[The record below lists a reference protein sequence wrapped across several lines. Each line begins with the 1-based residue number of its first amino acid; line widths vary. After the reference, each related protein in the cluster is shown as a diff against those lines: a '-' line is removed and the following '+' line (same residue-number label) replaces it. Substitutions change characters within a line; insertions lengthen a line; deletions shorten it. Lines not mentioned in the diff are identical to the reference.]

1 LLFVLESAAPL
12 LAMLLKRLTSIEL
25 IHLPAVLHFVELMV
39 TGKPNFL
46 WRASLSG
53 EPIFSLFRQSG
64 ATQPVAAAL
73 AAQHGSG
80 SL

>member
-1 LLFVLESAAPL
+1 
-12 LAMLLKRLTSIEL
+12 MLLKRLTSIEL

-39 TGKPNFL
+39 TGKPIFL
-46 WRASLSG
+46 WRVSLSG

-64 ATQPVAAAL
+64 ATQHDVAVL
-73 AAQHGSG
+73 AAQHGTG